1 MVGVVAVGLVAC
13 GGGSGTGAN
22 SGTATTING
31 IAVPPAPDA
40 AANNA
45 TLAGVDSNGNGV
57 RDDAE
62 RLVAGLS
69 IKTNYTDVNLEIAKQ
84 YSALVAADDKFSKD
98 QYGEAMRKIYCLNG
112 KRTNDEQSL
121 LQLEVIFESVI
132 NTEDRKAKYYSLEQ
146 KYKNAFS
153 VGGVTCTQ

>member
-1 MVGVVAVGLVAC
+1 MGVIAVGLVAC
-13 GGGSGTGAN
+13 GGGSGAGSN

-40 AANNA
+40 TANNA

-69 IKTNYTDVNLEIAKQ
+69 TKTSYTDINLEIAKQ
-84 YSALVAADDKFSKD
+84 YGLLVAADAQFSKE
-98 QYGEAMRKIYCLNG
+98 QYGGAMKAIYCLNR

-121 LQLEVIFESVI
+121 LPLEVIFESVI
-132 NTEDRKAKYYSLEQ
+132 NTDERKAKYYSLEQ
-146 KYKNAFS
+146 QYKNAFN
-153 VGGVTCTQ
+153 VGGVTCA